1 MKKVFFEK
9 SESCRDLL
17 PVEISFILDVIW
29 GENSQMRVAIL
40 RREADWTIRL
50 ETQRYID
57 RYSNI
62 HGSSASFPRVT
73 PKVTLL
79 SLEDWLDRP
88 EPKSAFQSQ
97 YEYRRF
103 LVLQEFARA
112 FQIPNTLF
120 RSSAE
125 YSFNNELIMGAS
137 NSEWMIKEYNSSS
150 RTKLGSQKRQPIRLS
165 PLDFHWQRE
174 T

>member
-1 MKKVFFEK
+1 MKRVFFQK
-9 SESCRDLL
+9 SDSCRNLL
-17 PVEISFILDVIW
+17 PTEINFILDVIW
-29 GENSQMRVAIL
+29 GEHKDVRVAIL
-40 RREADWTIRL
+40 SREADWTIRL

-79 SLEDWLDRP
+79 SLEDWTERP
-88 EPKSAFQSQ
+88 DPKTAFQSQ

-103 LVLQEFARA
+103 LILQEFART

-150 RTKLGSQKRQPIRLS
+150 RTKLASRKRLPTRLS
-165 PLDFHWQRE
+165 PLDFHWQTE

>member
-1 MKKVFFEK
+1 MKRVFFQS
-9 SESCRDLL
+9 SESCRNLTETD
-17 PVEISFILDVIW
+17 IKFIIDVIW
-29 GENSQMRVAIL
+29 AEDRHMRVAFVEK
-40 RREADWTIRL
+40 EADWLIRL

-79 SLEDWLDRP
+79 SLEDWMERP
-88 EPKSAFQSQ
+88 EPKTAFRSQ
-97 YEYRRF
+97 YDYRRF
-103 LVLQEFARA
+103 LILDEYARA

-120 RSSAE
+120 RGSTT
-125 YSFNNELIMGAS
+125 YSFNNELIKDAS

-150 RTKLGSQKRQPIRLS
+150 RTKLGSQKRPPIRLS